1 MLGLARTS
9 ALEVVHGDALDGTIV
24 FAVGHACVLPGR
36 GLAQPDPWLAPAG
49 AHRDTFGVVELRMD
63 GKAAVV
69 TGGSKGIGKGI
80 AKAFAEAGGQVL
92 ITARKPDT
100 LESAAAELGP
110 NVSWTTGH
118 TGRPEDGERVIAECI
133 ERYGSC
139 DVLVNNAA
147 TNPHAGLLIEAPLS
161 AWDKTVE
168 VNLRGPLAWSQ
179 AVWKAWMKDH
189 SGCSI
194 INIASVGGYK
204 TSPTLGLYA
213 VLKAA
218 LIHMTKQL
226 AAELAPNVR
235 VNAIAPAVI
244 KTDFARILWE
254 GERGEKTAKT
264 YPLQRLGEPVDIGEA
279 ALYLAAGAS
288 WMTGQTLVLD
298 GGGLISFGPAD
309 ED

>member
-1 MLGLARTS
+1 
-9 ALEVVHGDALDGTIV
+9 
-24 FAVGHACVLPGR
+24 
-36 GLAQPDPWLAPAG
+36 
-49 AHRDTFGVVELRMD
+49 MD

-80 AKAFAEAGGQVL
+80 ARAFADAGANVL
-92 ITARKPDT
+92 ITARKADT

-110 NVSWTTGH
+110 NVSWITGH
-118 TGRPEDGERVIAECI
+118 TGKPEDGDRVIAECI

-147 TNPHAGLLIEAPLS
+147 TNPYAGPLIDAPLS

-179 AVWKAWMKDH
+179 SAWRAWMHDH
-189 SGCSI
+189 TDCSI
-194 INIASVGGYK
+194 INLASVGGYK
-204 TSPTLGLYA
+204 TSAQLGLYA

-235 VNAIAPAVI
+235 VNAIAPAVVR
-244 KTDFARILWE
+244 TDFARILWE
-254 GERGEKTAKT
+254 GERGSATAKT
-264 YPLQRLGEPVDIGEA
+264 YPMQRLGEPEDIGEA

-298 GGGLISFGPAD
+298 GGGLIAFGTGD
-309 ED
+309 EE

>member
-1 MLGLARTS
+1 
-9 ALEVVHGDALDGTIV
+9 
-24 FAVGHACVLPGR
+24 
-36 GLAQPDPWLAPAG
+36 
-49 AHRDTFGVVELRMD
+49 MD
-63 GKAAVV
+63 GKAAVI

-80 AKAFAEAGGQVL
+80 AKAFVDAGANVL
-92 ITARKPDT
+92 ITARKPDV
-100 LESAAAELGP
+100 LEAAVAELGP
-110 NVSWTTGH
+110 NASWAAGH
-118 TGRPEDGERVIAECI
+118 TGKPEDGERVIAECI

-147 TNPHAGLLIEAPLS
+147 TNPYAGPLIEAPLG

-179 AVWKAWMKDH
+179 IAWRQWMKDH

-194 INIASVGGYK
+194 INIASVGGFS
-204 TSPTLGLYA
+204 TSADLGLYS

-235 VNAIAPAVI
+235 VNALAPAVI
-244 KTDFARILWE
+244 RTDFARILWE
-254 GERGEKTAKT
+254 GEAGVKAAAS
-264 YPLQRLGEPVDIGEA
+264 YPLQRLGEPEDIGEA
-279 ALYLAAGAS
+279 ALYLTAGAS

-298 GGGLISFGPAD
+298 GGGLISFGGARGGD
-309 ED
+309 